1 MMKMRRG
8 GREGIEI
15 EKEKDANVDRPSLK
29 FDGATA
35 LAIII
40 IFLFSIIVS
49 WLQQALVVVFNIISW
64 PWLVS

>member
-49 WLQQALVVVFNIISW
+49 WLQQALVVVFNIICW

>member
-35 LAIII
+35 LAIIV